1 MPCRPSFVAV
11 SLECLCEF
19 LILLKIFLIMERNA
33 PQFLYR
39 AAVAARGWEGRG
51 SAGSP
56 LVTMTP
62 GHPRPDPQAPGNHIT
77 AGSCSQN
84 WIEEFK
90 MFFFPKLPGSE
101 GWGGEGAWG
110 GGGGRAMLSSRK
122 TSSSFLVKRERP
134 PKLLFFGF

>member
-1 MPCRPSFVAV
+1 MRPNFCIALL
-11 SLECLCEF
+11 SL
-19 LILLKIFLIMERNA
+19 
-33 PQFLYR
+33 
-39 AAVAARGWEGRG
+39 RGEGRG

-101 GWGGEGAWG
+101 GWGGEGGWG
-110 GGGGRAMLSSRK
+110 VGGRAMLSSRK

-134 PKLLFFGF
+134 PKLLFLVFKEKN